1 MNNFITKF
9 FASVNK
15 AFKKASLVQKV
26 AFSFIVLFV
35 ILALIFLVGLSI
47 KKQGIALFGV
57 SIKDQHLLDRI
68 MQRLDKENVQYT
80 VTADGKIYLSNENVS
95 KKMRAVLI
103 REELVPTHIDPW
115 YLFDIDRWTITDF
128 ERNIN
133 LRRSITR
140 AVEQH
145 IVALDDVDA
154 VSINLV
160 MPEKALF
167 KESQEAVKASVRITP
182 KPGSDIIT
190 NRKKV
195 EGLVKLIQYAIEGL
209 ESDNIAIVDNKGN
222 ILNDFSNLGGIDRI
236 DLAEKERKLKLK
248 YESMLRDDIDS
259 ALSKVLSG
267 DRFMIARVN
276 VTLDTSRQTTESKEY
291 APIEIEPQDPKVSYN
306 TRKVSDSTLISS
318 QVQKREYEGQGFSPW
333 GPPGQEGNTPPEYR
347 DLSDIIGKSNELKE
361 VKNVALN
368 EKKSLNEK
376 EPAKI
381 AGISL
386 GIFIDGVWDF
396 VYDDSGNFIIEN
408 GMRKRKYKP
417 IADEALKNITDVL
430 QSSFEYRPER
440 GDSIIVRNVAF
451 DRANEFRKIDE
462 SYFASE
468 KFKFLIFL
476 VSIIFALLILVFT
489 VFFIVSREF
498 ERRRRIREEEF
509 ARQTHLKRQ
518 QSLMDGDDIGVDDV
532 VGGLKEEDE
541 LQNNVELLAREKPE
555 DVAKL
560 IRTWMVMYK
569 GQ

>member
-9 FASVNK
+9 FASVGK
-15 AFKKASLVQKV
+15 GFKKASMVQKM
-26 AFSFIVLFV
+26 AFGLIVLFV
-35 ILALIFLVGLSI
+35 ILALIFLVGFST

-57 SIKDQHLLDRI
+57 GIKDQYLLDRI
-68 MQRLDKENVQYT
+68 VQRLDKENIEYT
-80 VTADGKIYLSNENVS
+80 VTADGKIYLSNGNMS
-95 KKMRAVLI
+95 KRMRAILV
-103 REELVPTHIDPW
+103 REELVPVHMDPW

-160 MPEKALF
+160 MPEKMLF

-182 KPGSDIIT
+182 KPGSDIVT

-209 ESDNIAIVDNKGN
+209 ESDNIAIVDNKGT

-248 YESMLRDDIDS
+248 YESMLRDEIDS

-318 QVQKREYEGQGFSPW
+318 QVHKREYEGQGFSPW

-347 DLSDIIGKSNELKE
+347 DLSDIIGKSNELQE
-361 VKNVALN
+361 TKNVALN

-376 EPAKI
+376 EPARI

-386 GIFIDGVWDF
+386 GIFIDGVWSF
-396 VYDDSGNFIIEN
+396 VYDESGNFVIEN
-408 GMRKRKYKP
+408 GMRKREYKP
-417 IADEALKNITDVL
+417 ISDEALKNITDVL
-430 QSSFEYRPER
+430 QSSFEYKPER
-440 GDSIIVRNVAF
+440 GDAITVRNVAF

-462 SYFASE
+462 DYFASE
-468 KFKFLIFL
+468 KFKFLIFI
-476 VSIIFALLILVFT
+476 VSIIFALLILIFT
-489 VFFIVSREF
+489 VFFIVSREL
-498 ERRRRIREEEF
+498 ERRRRLKEEDF
-509 ARQTHLKRQ
+509 ARQAHLRRQ
-518 QSLMDGDDIGVDDV
+518 QSLMDDSDDLGVDDV
-532 VGGLKEEDE
+532 VSGLKEEDE
-541 LQNNVELLAREKPE
+541 LQSNVEILAREKPE

-560 IRTWMVMYK
+560 IRTWIVMYK
-569 GQ
+569 G

>member
-15 AFKKASLVQKV
+15 NFKKASMVQKV
-26 AFSFIVLFV
+26 AFGVIALFI
-35 ILALIFLVGLSI
+35 ILAFIFLIGFST
-47 KKQGIALFGV
+47 KKQGVALFGV
-57 SIKDQHLLDRI
+57 GIKDQYLLDRI
-68 MQRLDKENVQYT
+68 VQRLDRESVEYII
-80 VTADGKIYLSNENVS
+80 TADGKIYLSDENMS
-95 KKMRAVLI
+95 KKMRAILV
-103 REELVPTHIDPW
+103 REELVPVHMDPW
-115 YLFDIDRWTITDF
+115 SLFDIARWTITDF
-128 ERNIN
+128 ERNVN

-182 KPGSDIIT
+182 KPGSDIVT

-209 ESDNIAIVDNKGN
+209 ESDNIAIVDNKGTV
-222 ILNDFSNLGGIDRI
+222 LNDFSNLDGIDRI

-248 YESMLRDDIDS
+248 YESMLRDEIDS
-259 ALSKVLSG
+259 ALSKVLSV

-306 TRKVSDSTLISS
+306 TRKVSDSTLLSS
-318 QVQKREYEGQGFSPW
+318 QVHKREYEGQGYSPW

-347 DLSDIIGKSNELKE
+347 DLSDIIGKSNEFKE
-361 VKNVALN
+361 IKNVALN

-376 EPAKI
+376 EPARI

-396 VYDDSGNFIIEN
+396 VYDESGNFIIEN
-408 GMRKRKYKP
+408 GMRKREYKP
-417 IADEALKNITDVL
+417 ISDEALKNITDVL
-430 QSSFEYRPER
+430 QSSFEYKPER
-440 GDSIIVRNVAF
+440 GDSIAIRNVAF
-451 DRANEFRKIDE
+451 DRVNEFRKIDE
-462 SYFASE
+462 DYFSTE
-468 KFKFLIFL
+468 KFKFLIFT
-476 VSIIFALLILVFT
+476 VSIIFALLILIFM
-489 VFFIVSREF
+489 VFFIVSREL
-498 ERRRRIREEEF
+498 ERRRRLREEEF
-509 ARQTHLKRQ
+509 SRQAHLRRQ
-518 QSLMDGDDIGVDDV
+518 QALMDSDDIGVDDV
-532 VGGLKEEDE
+532 VGGIREEDE
-541 LQNNVELLAREKPE
+541 LQSNAELLAREKPE

-560 IRTWMVMYK
+560 IRTWIVK
-569 GQ
+569 NV

>member
-15 AFKKASLVQKV
+15 SFKKASIVQRV
-26 AFSFIVLFV
+26 AFGVISLFI
-35 ILALIFLVGLSI
+35 ILALIFLVGFSTR
-47 KKQGIALFGV
+47 KQGIALFGV
-57 SIKDQHLLDRI
+57 GIKDQYLLDKI
-68 MQRLDKENVQYT
+68 VQRLDRENVGYT
-80 VTADGKIYLSNENVS
+80 ITVDGKIYLSDENTS
-95 KKMRAVLI
+95 KKMRAILV
-103 REELVPTHIDPW
+103 REELVPVHMDPW
-115 YLFDIDRWTITDF
+115 SLFDIDRWTITDF
-128 ERNIN
+128 ERNVN

-182 KPGSDIIT
+182 KPGSDIVT

-209 ESDNIAIVDNKGN
+209 ESDNIAIVDNKGT
-222 ILNDFSNLGGIDRI
+222 ILNDFSNVDGIDRI

-248 YESMLRDDIDS
+248 YESMLKDEIDS
-259 ALSKVLSG
+259 ALSKVLSVG
-267 DRFMIARVN
+267 RFMIARVN

-318 QVQKREYEGQGFSPW
+318 QVHKREYEGQGYSPW

-347 DLSDIIGKSNELKE
+347 DLSDIIGKSNEFKE
-361 VKNVALN
+361 IKNVALN
-368 EKKSLNEK
+368 EKKSLSEK
-376 EPAKI
+376 EPARV

-396 VYDDSGNFIIEN
+396 VYDESGKFVIEN
-408 GMRKRKYKP
+408 GMRKREYKP
-417 IADEALKNITDVL
+417 ISDEALKNITDVL
-430 QSSFEYRPER
+430 QSSFEYKPER
-440 GDSIIVRNVAF
+440 GDSITVRNIAF
-451 DRANEFRKIDE
+451 DRVNEFRKIDE
-462 SYFASE
+462 AYFASE
-468 KFKFLIFL
+468 KFNFVVFAVSLIFAFL
-476 VSIIFALLILVFT
+476 LLIFT
-489 VFFIVSREF
+489 IFFIVSREL
-498 ERRRRIREEEF
+498 ERKRRLREEEF
-509 ARQTHLKRQ
+509 ARQAHLRRQ
-518 QSLMDGDDIGVDDV
+518 QALMDSDDIGIDDV
-532 VGGLKEEDE
+532 VGGLREEDE
-541 LQNNVELLAREKPE
+541 LQSNAELLAREKPE

-560 IRTWMVMYK
+560 IRTWIVK
-569 GQ
+569 NV

>member
-15 AFKKASLVQKV
+15 SFKKASIVQRV
-26 AFSFIVLFV
+26 AFGVIFLFI
-35 ILALIFLVGLSI
+35 ILALIFLVGFSTR
-47 KKQGIALFGV
+47 KQGIALFGV
-57 SIKDQHLLDRI
+57 GIKDQYLLDKI
-68 MQRLDKENVQYT
+68 VQRLDRENVGYT
-80 VTADGKIYLSNENVS
+80 ITVDGKIYLSDENTS
-95 KKMRAVLI
+95 KKMRAILV
-103 REELVPTHIDPW
+103 REELVPVHMDPW
-115 YLFDIDRWTITDF
+115 SLFDIDRWTITDF
-128 ERNIN
+128 ERNVN

-182 KPGSDIIT
+182 KPGSDIVT

-209 ESDNIAIVDNKGN
+209 ESDNIAIVDNKGT
-222 ILNDFSNLGGIDRI
+222 ILNDFSNVDGIDRI

-248 YESMLRDDIDS
+248 YESMLKDEIDS
-259 ALSKVLSG
+259 ALSKVLSVG
-267 DRFMIARVN
+267 RFMIARVN

-318 QVQKREYEGQGFSPW
+318 QVHKREYEGQGYSPW

-347 DLSDIIGKSNELKE
+347 DLSDIIGKSNEFKE
-361 VKNVALN
+361 IKNVALN
-368 EKKSLNEK
+368 EKKSLSEK
-376 EPAKI
+376 EPARV

-396 VYDDSGNFIIEN
+396 VYDESGKFVIEN
-408 GMRKRKYKP
+408 GMRKREYKP
-417 IADEALKNITDVL
+417 ISDEALKNITDVL
-430 QSSFEYRPER
+430 QSSFEYKPER
-440 GDSIIVRNVAF
+440 GDSITVRNIAF
-451 DRANEFRKIDE
+451 DRVNEFRKIDE
-462 SYFASE
+462 AYFASE
-468 KFKFLIFL
+468 KFNFVVFAVSLIFAFLIL
-476 VSIIFALLILVFT
+476 IFTI
-489 VFFIVSREF
+489 FFIVSREL
-498 ERRRRIREEEF
+498 ERKRRLREEEF
-509 ARQTHLKRQ
+509 ARQAHLRRQ
-518 QSLMDGDDIGVDDV
+518 QALMDSDDIGVDDV
-532 VGGLKEEDE
+532 VGGLREEDE
-541 LQNNVELLAREKPE
+541 LQSNAELLAREKPE

-560 IRTWMVMYK
+560 IRTWIVK
-569 GQ
+569 NV

>member
-9 FASVNK
+9 FASVGK
-15 AFKKASLVQKV
+15 GFKKASMVQKM
-26 AFSFIVLFV
+26 AFGLIVLFV
-35 ILALIFLVGLSI
+35 ILALIFLVGFST

-57 SIKDQHLLDRI
+57 GIKDQYLLDRI
-68 MQRLDKENVQYT
+68 VQRLDKENVEYT
-80 VTADGKIYLSNENVS
+80 VTADGKIYLSNGNMS
-95 KKMRAVLI
+95 KRMRAILV
-103 REELVPTHIDPW
+103 REELVPVHMDPW

-160 MPEKALF
+160 MPEKTLF

-182 KPGSDIIT
+182 KPGSDIVT

-209 ESDNIAIVDNKGN
+209 ESDNIAIVDNKGT

-248 YESMLRDDIDS
+248 YESMLRDEIDS
-259 ALSKVLSG
+259 ALSRVLSG

-291 APIEIEPQDPKVSYN
+291 TPIEIEPQDPKVSYN

-318 QVQKREYEGQGFSPW
+318 QVHKREYEGQGFSPW

-347 DLSDIIGKSNELKE
+347 DLSDIIGKSNELQE
-361 VKNVALN
+361 TKNVALN

-376 EPAKI
+376 EPARI

-386 GIFIDGVWDF
+386 GIFIDGVWSF
-396 VYDDSGNFIIEN
+396 VYDEFGNFVIEN
-408 GMRKRKYKP
+408 GVRKREYKP
-417 IADEALKNITDVL
+417 ISDEALKNITDVL
-430 QSSFEYRPER
+430 QSSFEYKPER
-440 GDSIIVRNVAF
+440 GDSITVRNVAF

-462 SYFASE
+462 DYFASE
-468 KFKFLIFL
+468 KFKFLIFI
-476 VSIIFALLILVFT
+476 VSIVFASLILIFT
-489 VFFIVSREF
+489 VFFIVSREI
-498 ERRRRIREEEF
+498 ERRRRLREEDF
-509 ARQTHLKRQ
+509 ARQAHLRRQ
-518 QSLMDGDDIGVDDV
+518 QSLMDDSDDLGVDDV
-532 VGGLKEEDE
+532 MSGLKEEDE
-541 LQNNVELLAREKPE
+541 LQSNVEILAREKPE

-560 IRTWMVMYK
+560 IRTWIVMYK
-569 GQ
+569 G

>member
-9 FASVNK
+9 FASVGK
-15 AFKKASLVQKV
+15 GFKKASMVQKM
-26 AFSFIVLFV
+26 AFGLIVLFV
-35 ILALIFLVGLSI
+35 ILALIFLVGFST

-57 SIKDQHLLDRI
+57 GIKEQYLLDKI
-68 MQRLDKENVQYT
+68 VQRLDKENVEYT
-80 VTADGKIYLSNENVS
+80 VTADGKIYLSNGNMS
-95 KKMRAVLI
+95 KRMRAILV
-103 REELVPTHIDPW
+103 REELVPVHMDPW

-140 AVEQH
+140 ALEQH

-160 MPEKALF
+160 MPEKTLF

-182 KPGSDIIT
+182 KPGSDIVT

-209 ESDNIAIVDNKGN
+209 ESDNIAIVDNKGT

-248 YESMLRDDIDS
+248 YESMLRDEIDS

-318 QVQKREYEGQGFSPW
+318 QVHKREYEGQGFSPW

-347 DLSDIIGKSNELKE
+347 DLSDIIGKSNELQE
-361 VKNVALN
+361 TKNVALN

-386 GIFIDGVWDF
+386 GIFIDGVWSF
-396 VYDDSGNFIIEN
+396 VYDESGNFVIEN
-408 GMRKRKYKP
+408 GMRKREYKP
-417 IADEALKNITDVL
+417 ISDEALKNITDVL
-430 QSSFEYRPER
+430 QSSFEYKPER
-440 GDSIIVRNVAF
+440 GDAITVRNVAF

-462 SYFASE
+462 DYFASE
-468 KFKFLIFL
+468 KFKFLIFI
-476 VSIIFALLILVFT
+476 VSIIFALLILIFT
-489 VFFIVSREF
+489 VFFIVSREL
-498 ERRRRIREEEF
+498 ERRRRLREEDF
-509 ARQTHLKRQ
+509 ARQAHLRRQ
-518 QSLMDGDDIGVDDV
+518 QSLMDDSDDLGVDDV
-532 VGGLKEEDE
+532 VSGLKEEDE
-541 LQNNVELLAREKPE
+541 LQSNVEILAREKPE

-560 IRTWMVMYK
+560 IRTWIVMYK
-569 GQ
+569 G

>member
-15 AFKKASLVQKV
+15 VFKKASIVQKV
-26 AFSFIVLFV
+26 AFGFIVLFV
-35 ILALIFLVGLSI
+35 ILALIFLVGLST

-57 SIKDQHLLDRI
+57 GIKDQHLLDRI

-95 KKMRAVLI
+95 KRMRAVLI
-103 REELVPTHIDPW
+103 REELVPMHMDPW

-182 KPGSDIIT
+182 KPGSDIVT

-259 ALSKVLSG
+259 ALSRVLSG

-318 QVQKREYEGQGFSPW
+318 QIHKREYEGQGFSPW

-347 DLSDIIGKSNELKE
+347 DLSDIIGKSNELQE
-361 VKNVALN
+361 IKNVALN

-408 GMRKRKYKP
+408 GMRKREYKP
-417 IADEALKNITDVL
+417 ISDEALKNITDVL

-462 SYFASE
+462 YYFASE
-468 KFKFLIFL
+468 KFKFLIFI
-476 VSIIFALLILVFT
+476 VSIIFALLILIFT
-489 VFFIVSREF
+489 IFFIVSREL

-509 ARQTHLKRQ
+509 ARQAHLRRQ
-518 QSLMDGDDIGVDDV
+518 QSLIDGDDIGVDDV

-569 GQ
+569 G

>member
-1 MNNFITKF
+1 MSNFITKF

-15 AFKKASLVQKV
+15 NFNKASMVQKV
-26 AFSFIVLFV
+26 AFGVIALFI
-35 ILALIFLVGLSI
+35 ILAFIFLIGFST
-47 KKQGIALFGV
+47 KKQGVALFGV
-57 SIKDQHLLDRI
+57 GIKDQYLLDRI
-68 MQRLDKENVQYT
+68 VQRLDRESVEYII
-80 VTADGKIYLSNENVS
+80 TADGKIYLSDENVS
-95 KKMRAVLI
+95 KKMRSILV
-103 REELVPTHIDPW
+103 REELVPVHMDPW
-115 YLFDIDRWTITDF
+115 SLFDIDRWTITDF
-128 ERNIN
+128 ERNVN

-182 KPGSDIIT
+182 KPGSDIVT

-209 ESDNIAIVDNKGN
+209 ESDNIAIVDNKGT
-222 ILNDFSNLGGIDRI
+222 ILNDFSNLDGIDRI

-248 YESMLRDDIDS
+248 YESMLRDEIDS
-259 ALSKVLSG
+259 ALSKVLSV

-306 TRKVSDSTLISS
+306 TRKVSDSTLLSS
-318 QVQKREYEGQGFSPW
+318 QVHKREYEGQGYSPW

-361 VKNVALN
+361 IKNVALN

-376 EPAKI
+376 EPARI

-396 VYDDSGNFIIEN
+396 VYDESGNFIIEN
-408 GMRKRKYKP
+408 GMRKREYKP
-417 IADEALKNITDVL
+417 ISDEALKNITDVL
-430 QSSFEYRPER
+430 QSSFEYKPER
-440 GDSIIVRNVAF
+440 GDSIAIRNVAF
-451 DRANEFRKIDE
+451 DRVNEFRKIDE
-462 SYFASE
+462 DYFSAE
-468 KFKFLIFL
+468 KFKFLIFTL
-476 VSIIFALLILVFT
+476 SIIFALLILVFT
-489 VFFIVSREF
+489 VFFIVSREL
-498 ERRRRIREEEF
+498 ERRRRLREEEF
-509 ARQTHLKRQ
+509 SRQAHLRRQ
-518 QSLMDGDDIGVDDV
+518 QALMDSDDIGVDDV
-532 VGGLKEEDE
+532 VGGIREEDE
-541 LQNNVELLAREKPE
+541 LQSNAELLAREKPE

-560 IRTWMVMYK
+560 IRTWIVK
-569 GQ
+569 NV

>member
-15 AFKKASLVQKV
+15 NFKKASMVQKV
-26 AFSFIVLFV
+26 AFGVIALFI
-35 ILALIFLVGLSI
+35 ILAFIFLIGFST
-47 KKQGIALFGV
+47 KKQGVALFGV
-57 SIKDQHLLDRI
+57 GIKEQYLLDRI
-68 MQRLDKENVQYT
+68 VQRLDRESVEYI
-80 VTADGKIYLSNENVS
+80 VAADGKIYLSDENIS
-95 KKMRAVLI
+95 KKMRAILV
-103 REELVPTHIDPW
+103 REELIPMHMDPW
-115 YLFDIDRWTITDF
+115 SLFDIDRWTITDF
-128 ERNIN
+128 ERNVN

-182 KPGSDIIT
+182 KPGSDIVT

-209 ESDNIAIVDNKGN
+209 ESDNIAIVDNKGT
-222 ILNDFSNLGGIDRI
+222 ILNDFSNLDGVDRI

-248 YESMLRDDIDS
+248 YETMLRDEINS
-259 ALSKVLSG
+259 ALSKVLSV

-291 APIEIEPQDPKVSYN
+291 APIEIEPQDPRVSYN
-306 TRKVSDSTLISS
+306 TRKVSDSTLLSS
-318 QVQKREYEGQGFSPW
+318 QVHKREYEGQGYSPW

-347 DLSDIIGKSNELKE
+347 DLSDIIGKSNEFKE
-361 VKNVALN
+361 IKNVALN

-376 EPAKI
+376 EPARI

-396 VYDDSGNFIIEN
+396 VYDESGNFIIEN
-408 GMRKRKYKP
+408 GMRKREYKP
-417 IADEALKNITDVL
+417 ISDEALKNITDVL
-430 QSSFEYRPER
+430 QSSFEYKPER
-440 GDSIIVRNVAF
+440 GDSIAIRNVAF
-451 DRANEFRKIDE
+451 DRVNEFRKIDE
-462 SYFASE
+462 DYFSTE
-468 KFKFLIFL
+468 KFKFLIFT
-476 VSIIFALLILVFT
+476 VSIIFALLILIFT
-489 VFFIVSREF
+489 IFFIVSREL
-498 ERRRRIREEEF
+498 ERRRRLKEEEF
-509 ARQTHLKRQ
+509 SRQAHLRRQ
-518 QSLMDGDDIGVDDV
+518 QALMDSNDIGVDDV
-532 VGGLKEEDE
+532 VGGIREEDE
-541 LQNNVELLAREKPE
+541 LQSNAELLAREKPE

-560 IRTWMVMYK
+560 IRTWIVK
-569 GQ
+569 NV